1 MGYTATVV
9 PVATPVTGTATPW
22 GWTAGVGVEMG
33 ISQNWI
39 GRLDYAY
46 QNFGTFTLAGAAPVG
61 GTPVTLS
68 ASTLTL
74 GVARKF

>member
-1 MGYTATVV
+1 
-9 PVATPVTGTATPW
+9 
-22 GWTAGVGVEMG
+22 MG